1 MIKYDFEVEKI
12 INGRTST
19 FTHLKSLAI
28 DLNGNEFTALED
40 KESDYFASICQEY
53 KSYLPEE
60 GIIPF
65 NEGLINELKR
75 KFTEYVLN
83 EKDILEDN
91 ERLKFDS
98 ELARKTKQE
107 IYDIDK
113 KIVKETERLEKEK
126 LRATQ
131 LTENK
136 SRNLVGAIT
145 STINELIKR
154 KEKLE
159 KLNQESKISV
169 TSKLISLNFV
179 YLYG

>member
-1 MIKYDFEVEKI
+1 M
-12 INGRTST
+12 
-19 FTHLKSLAI
+19 AI
-28 DLNGNEFTALED
+28 DLNGNEFTALEGG
-40 KESDYFASICQEY
+40 ESDFFASICQEY

-60 GIIPF
+60 GIITF
-65 NEGLINELKR
+65 SEELINELKR

-83 EKDILEDN
+83 EKDILEEN
-91 ERLKFDS
+91 EKLKFDS

-126 LRATQ
+126 LRATL

>member
-1 MIKYDFEVEKI
+1 MKI
-12 INGRTST
+12 
-19 FTHLKSLAI
+19 
-28 DLNGNEFTALED
+28 LN
-40 KESDYFASICQEY
+40 
-53 KSYLPEE
+53 
-60 GIIPF
+60 
-65 NEGLINELKR
+65 INEIL
-75 KFTEYVLN
+75 EEN
-83 EKDILEDN
+83 EK
-91 ERLKFDS
+91 LKFDS

-126 LRATQ
+126 LRATL